1 MMNNLRTLLQHKI
14 DQKTKPVGALGQ
26 LESIALQIGLIQ
38 NTEKPTIQSPAI
50 IVFAGDHGIAKT
62 GLVNPYPQSVTAQM
76 VLNFLRGGAA
86 INVFTRLNQIDL
98 WVVDAGVNVDFDSVI
113 DSSIDTARFIRAKQ
127 GMGTENYL
135 ETNAMSEQQVL
146 QSIKA
151 GKKIVDDIAL
161 KGTNCI
167 GFGEMGISNSASAAL
182 IMSAITQLSI
192 TECTG
197 RGTGVNDEQLKTKI
211 DTLGEVFSKHELSN
225 YAFQPY
231 QLLSKVGGFEI
242 AMMTGAY
249 LQAFQHKMVIVVD
262 GFIATAALLI
272 AQLIDPSIV
281 KNCLFA
287 HTSGEQGHQKMLHYL
302 GVQPILNLGMRLG
315 EGSGSAVALPIIR
328 SAVAF
333 LNEMASFEEA
343 AVSSKSVQ

>member
-1 MMNNLRTLLQHKI
+1 MDNLQILLQHKI

-38 NTEKPTIQSPAI
+38 NTVKPTIQSPAI
-50 IVFAGDHGIAKT
+50 IVFAGDHGIAT
-62 GLVNPYPQSVTAQM
+62 SGLVNPYPQSVTAQM

-86 INVFTRLNQIDL
+86 INVFTRSNKIEL

-113 DSSIDTARFIRAKQ
+113 DSSINTERFIRAKQ

-135 ETNAMSEQQVL
+135 ETNAMNEQQVV
-146 QSIKA
+146 QAIEA
-151 GKKIVDDIAL
+151 GKKIVDDISL

-167 GFGEMGISNSASAAL
+167 GFGEMGIGNSASAAL
-182 IMSAITQLSI
+182 IMSAITQLSME
-192 TECTG
+192 ECTG
-197 RGTGVNDEQLKTKI
+197 RGTGVNDEQLAVKI
-211 DTLGEVFSKHELSN
+211 NTLKAVFSNHQLSERN
-225 YAFQPY
+225 KQPY

-272 AQLIDPSIV
+272 AQLIEPSIV
-281 KNCLFA
+281 ENCLFA

-315 EGSGSAVALPIIR
+315 EGTGSAVVMPIIQ

-333 LNEMASFEEA
+333 LNEMANFEEA